1 MSRRNPTR
9 RPRACRRWPAHGG
22 SSAAWSRSWSC
33 RCCSRRRRSAG
44 RPRGPPP
51 RPARWAS
58 RCSSRT
64 WRWPPRRATASPRE
78 PFRYPAAPMASRE
91 EEKRKRREER
101 EAAEAAHAAGQTRA
115 RRLQFLLGALLTI
128 AVVVVVVIVVSGS
141 GGGGDK
147 TATTSKTPSSN
158 TKGAKVPPLSE
169 ANLDAAAKA
178 AGCVLLNPP
187 IEGSSHVDTKVKY
200 KSNPP
205 TSGNHN
211 PVPALD
217 GIYDPGQ
224 EPTPEHTVHALEH
237 GRIDVQYAKGTPKA
251 EISQLETVVSE
262 ELNGKDGYKTL
273 LFQNQTNMPS
283 AVAAPAWGHLVG
295 CKTFS
300 DKVFAAIRAFRVKSV
315 KRAPE
320 PGPPP
325 TN

>member
-1 MSRRNPTR
+1 
-9 RPRACRRWPAHGG
+9 
-22 SSAAWSRSWSC
+22 
-33 RCCSRRRRSAG
+33 
-44 RPRGPPP
+44 
-51 RPARWAS
+51 
-58 RCSSRT
+58 
-64 WRWPPRRATASPRE
+64 
-78 PFRYPAAPMASRE
+78 MASRE

-101 EAAEAAHAAGQTRA
+101 QAAEAAHAASQTRA
-115 RRLQFLLGALLTI
+115 RRLQFLLGALVTI

-141 GGGGDK
+141 GGNDK
-147 TATTSKTPSSN
+147 TPTTSKTPSAD
-158 TKGAKVPPLSE
+158 TKAAKIPPLAE
-169 ANLDAAAKA
+169 ANLDTAAKD

-237 GRIDVQYAKGTPKA
+237 GRIDVQYAKGTPKTQIA
-251 EISQLETVVSE
+251 QLETVVSE

-273 LFQNQTNMPS
+273 LFQNQTAMPY
-283 AVAAPAWGHLVG
+283 AVAATAWGHLVG

-300 DKVFAAIRAFRVKSV
+300 DKVFDVIRDFRVKYV
-315 KRAPE
+315 DKGPE
-320 PGPPP
+320 PGIPP